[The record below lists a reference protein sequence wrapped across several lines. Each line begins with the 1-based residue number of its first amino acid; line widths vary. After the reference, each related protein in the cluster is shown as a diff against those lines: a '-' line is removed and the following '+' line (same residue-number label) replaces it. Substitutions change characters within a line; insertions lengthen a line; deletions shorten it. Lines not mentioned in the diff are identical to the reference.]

1 MSLEEISLFSGIGGI
16 SLAAQWAGI
25 HPIQFCEIDPYC
37 QKVLAKNFPGVPIEN
52 DVTKFDG
59 TRFRGRNTILTAGF
73 PCQPHSVAGSRKAS
87 GDDRDLWS
95 EVVRVLSETQ
105 SRWFLGE
112 NVPGLLSSESGR
124 FFGRVVNDLESLGY
138 RVGWT
143 VYGASDVGASHRR
156 HRIFIVAYSDR
167 PRLEGRGRP
176 GQLPTVLLPTPRANP
191 AMAAGLNPDPKHF
204 PNLETVIARY
214 ALLPTPTASDGT
226 TGAILG
232 ANDQF
237 VTLKSGAM
245 RKINQ
250 NGTDG
255 SLGLARTMMLAT
267 PAAADCQGSHG
278 GGQGKSL
285 RTDIHQYRAE
295 TGERGTLNPSF
306 VGRMMGFPDQWLE
319 ID

>member
-1 MSLEEISLFSGIGGI
+1 MSLQEISLFSGIGGI
-16 SLAAQWAGI
+16 SLACQWANI

-143 VYGASDVGASHRR
+143 VYGASDVGAVHRR
-156 HRIFIVAYSDR
+156 HRIFIVAYSKSG
-167 PRLEGRGRP
+167 ENGQRGRREMEGAQSCREGFNTTLSPCSADATDAKGKSSNGGRFEPRSQALSKP
-176 GQLPTVLLPTPRANP
+176 GNGDSALRLACDTSGRRLPGEPR
-191 AMAAGLNPDPKHF
+191 G
-204 PNLETVIARY
+204 R
-214 ALLPTPTASDGT
+214 
-226 TGAILG
+226 
-232 ANDQF
+232 
-237 VTLKSGAM
+237 SGQES
-245 RKINQ
+245 Q
-250 NGTDG
+250 NGYTPVQGGDWRAWDVKPVVRLSDDG
-255 SLGLARTMMLAT
+255 IPGSVARDRLKALGNSVC
-267 PAAADCQGSHG
+267 PQ
-278 GGQGKSL
+278 Q
-285 RTDIHQYRAE
+285 
-295 TGERGTLNPSF
+295 
-306 VGRMMGFPDQWLE
+306 VFPILQAIANFE
-319 ID
+319 S